1 MQVNTVDELISD
13 LRQGRMVVLV
23 DDDADSRNEGVV
35 MVAAE
40 HVEARHINFMARQA
54 RGLVCLA
61 LTRERCRQLDLPPM
75 VDGASGEKSNF
86 TLSIEAAEGIDTGIS
101 AADRARTVQAAVAPH
116 ASPSDIV
123 QPGHIFP
130 LEAVAGG
137 VLTRA
142 GHTEAATDYARLA
155 GLLPAAV
162 IADILTP
169 EGLLADGPGLAA
181 FAARHELKL
190 GTVADLIHFRMVN
203 ERTIRRLREGT
214 VQTAYGEFR
223 LTAYRDESAGGL
235 HLALAKGEIQRD
247 QPTLVR
253 VHAQSALRD
262 LVTTE
267 IAGHPTWSMGKCL
280 AALAASERGV
290 VVLLQRDETSEQVL
304 ASIDMALGTELPGS
318 SRASDTYNTVGLG
331 SQILRDL
338 GVGKIRLMGAPMK
351 YNAISGFDLEV
362 MEFEHPST
370 GAGALEGA
378 GASGSAGDT
387 DED

>member
-1 MQVNTVDELISD
+1 MQVNSVDELVSE

-23 DDDADSRNEGVV
+23 DDHTEDLNQGVV
-35 MVAAE
+35 MLAAE
-40 HVEARHINFMARQA
+40 HCDAGHVNFMARKA

-61 LTRERCRQLDLPPM
+61 LTEERCRQLDLPPM
-75 VDGASGEKSNF
+75 VDDAIGEKSNF

-101 AADRARTVQAAVAPH
+101 AADRAHTIQVAVAPH
-116 ASPSDIV
+116 AQPADIV

-130 LEAVAGG
+130 LTAVPGG

-169 EGLLADGPGLAA
+169 EGTLAEGQALAD
-181 FAARHELKL
+181 FADAHELKI
-190 GTVADLIHFRMVN
+190 GSIADLIHFRLVN
-203 ERTIRRLREGT
+203 ERTIERVREGAI
-214 VQTAYGEFR
+214 QTAYGEFH
-223 LTAYRDESAGGL
+223 LVAYREFNSGDI
-235 HLALAKGEIQRD
+235 HLALTRGDIAPD

-262 LVTTE
+262 LCHSHLDE
-267 IAGHPTWSMGKCL
+267 RPSWSMAKCL
-280 AALAASERGV
+280 EAVAASERGV
-290 VVLLQRDETSEQVL
+290 IVLLARDESPERL
-304 ASIDMALGTELPGS
+304 LDSIDMALGGTPAAVLSQPDIYTS
-318 SRASDTYNTVGLG
+318 VGLG

-338 GVGKIRLMGAPMK
+338 GVGKIHLMGAPIK

-362 MEFEHPST
+362 LDFVDP
-370 GAGALEGA
+370 
-378 GASGSAGDT
+378 
-387 DED
+387 